1 MINEVLKHEIKKNG
15 LRYFKLRVEAG
26 GDSVETV
33 WGLFMSGKTVFEIF
47 SCNKTV
53 FDIHGEWYLDLFVR
67 FFGSKMVFG
76 YF

>member
-15 LRYFKLRVEAG
+15 LRYFKLRVG